1 MKCPY
6 CGNDEDRVIDSRPVE
21 EGKAIRRR
29 RECSTCERRFTTYEY
44 VERTAISVVKR
55 DGRREPYDRDKL
67 IGGVA
72 LACRKR
78 PVSRDEIERIVN
90 GIETGLA
97 DEYKT
102 EIPSTELG
110 ERVLERLAELDQVS
124 YVRFAS
130 VYRQFDDVDQFSKEL
145 RRLRKERNAEHKN

>member
-6 CGNDEDRVIDSRPVE
+6 CGIEEDKVIDSRPVE

-29 RECSTCERRFTTYEY
+29 RECSKCERRFTTYEY
-44 VERTAISVVKR
+44 VERAAISVVKR
-55 DGRREPYDRDKL
+55 DGRREPFDRDKL
-67 IGGVA
+67 LGGIA

-78 PVSRDEIERIVN
+78 PVSREV
-90 GIETGLA
+90 IETIVTSIETTLA

-110 ERVLERLAELDQVS
+110 ERVLEKLADLDEVS

-130 VYRQFDDVDQFSKEL
+130 VYRQFNDVDQFSKEL
-145 RRLRKERNAEHKN
+145 RRLRKERNADHKN

>member
-6 CGNDEDRVIDSRPVE
+6 CGNEEDKVIDSRPVE

-29 RECSTCERRFTTYEY
+29 RECSACERRFTTYEY

-55 DGRREPYDRDKL
+55 DGRREPFDRDKL
-67 IGGVA
+67 IGGIA

-78 PVSRDEIERIVN
+78 PVSRDEIEKIVSS
-90 GIETGLA
+90 IETAIA

-110 ERVLERLAELDQVS
+110 ERVLEKLADLDEVS

-145 RRLRKERNAEHKN
+145 RRLKKERNAEHKS

>member
-6 CGNDEDRVIDSRPVE
+6 CGIEEDKVIDSRPVE

-29 RECSTCERRFTTYEY
+29 RECSKCERRFTTYEY
-44 VERTAISVVKR
+44 VERAAISVVKR

-67 IGGVA
+67 LGGIA

-78 PVSRDEIERIVN
+78 PVSREV
-90 GIETGLA
+90 IETIVTSIETALA

-102 EIPSTELG
+102 EISSTELG
-110 ERVLERLAELDQVS
+110 ERVLEKLADLDQVS

-130 VYRQFDDVDQFSKEL
+130 VYRQFNDVEQFSKEL